1 MGHALLNRPVQMP
14 RFPTAAPGS
23 PNRGYTPV
31 YGEALSTDEDDEQIM
46 MDDFSD
52 VAIIP

>member
-1 MGHALLNRPVQMP
+1 MAVALHNRPVQMP
-14 RFPTAAPGS
+14 RFPTSAPGAS
-23 PNRGYTPV
+23 NLSYTPV